1 MLLSASKLFRK
12 KFNNDYLKDTYAN
25 KIAHKVSPGL
35 DRVNRT
41 VFERKLE
48 DYLTII
54 SRKTQNG
61 TYKFTPYMEKLL
73 SKGRGKLPRVI
84 SIPTIRDKITLS
96 VLNQI
101 LTEVYSD
108 KIEKRLTQ
116 SIVEDI
122 KQSVKSTE
130 YNYFIKIDIKNFFD
144 SINQTILLEK
154 INKRIKKN
162 EIIELIQKAIQTPT
176 IPEGKQNKIFPTP
189 TTGVPQG
196 ISISNILA
204 NIYLADLDQKFNK
217 YKGIKYFR
225 YVDDILIICN
235 ISKKNKIV
243 KTIKNEL
250 CDKLKL
256 SLNDKWK
263 EGELTSG
270 FEYLGYC
277 YTKFKGDYYGF
288 TVKNGSLMK
297 LENSILRTFKEYR
310 KEMNS
315 QQFIWNLN
323 NRITGF
329 VIEGNKFGWLFFY
342 SQIDNVAVLYHL
354 DWFVQKMCA
363 VYKVDFEL
371 RRHVKK
377 FVKAYF
383 EIIKKRGKSGYI
395 PNSARFSLN
404 EQKRTLQF
412 IFNYKKS
419 DLDKMS
425 DDDIKL
431 HFKRKLYISVK
442 DLEKDVQSFS

>member
-1 MLLSASKLFRK
+1 MSASKLFSEK
-12 KFNNDYLKDTYAN
+12 YNVNYLKDTYAN
-25 KIAHKVSPGL
+25 KIAHKASSGL
-35 DRVNRT
+35 DRVNRSI
-41 VFERKLE
+41 FERELDE
-48 DYLTII
+48 YVAII

-61 TYKFTPYMEKLL
+61 RYKFTPYMEKLL

-96 VLNQI
+96 ILNEI
-101 LTEVYSD
+101 LTEVYSY

-122 KQSVKSTE
+122 KQTVKSAE
-130 YNYFIKIDIKNFFD
+130 YNYLIKIDIQNFFN
-144 SINQTILLEK
+144 SIDQNILLEK

-162 EIIELIQKAIQTPT
+162 EIIELIKKAIQTPT
-176 IPEGKQNKIFPTP
+176 IPEGKQKKVYPISTI
-189 TTGVPQG
+189 GVPQG

-204 NIYLADLDQKFNK
+204 NIYLVDVDRKFNK

-225 YVDDILIICN
+225 YVDDILIICHS
-235 ISKKNKIV
+235 SKKNRVV
-243 KTIKNEL
+243 KAIKNEL
-250 CDKLKL
+250 SDLKL
-256 SLNDKWK
+256 TIQNDKWR

-270 FEYLGYC
+270 FEYLGYS
-277 YTKFKGDYYGF
+277 YTKLKGDYYGF
-288 TVKNGSLMK
+288 TVKNDSLMK
-297 LENSILRTFKEYR
+297 LENSILKTFKEYR
-310 KEMNS
+310 RERNS

-329 VIEGNKFGWLFFY
+329 VIDGNKFGWLFFY

-354 DWFVQKMCA
+354 DWYVQKMCT
-363 VYKVDFEL
+363 VFKVDTEL
-371 RRHVKK
+371 RKHVKK

-395 PNSARFSLN
+395 PNSAGFSLN

-425 DDDIKL
+425 DDEIKL
-431 HFKRKLYISVK
+431 HFKRNLYISVK